1 MPPRAD
7 CSGSTKITAYNPG
20 QQSKIMRKW
29 KNTTITSDEPSLQFL
44 VKLFLKM
51 KAWIEY
57 PASPHRTET
66 FSKSVWNE
74 IWEYRSLNR
83 QVMQPAGNTRSPTP
97 RIRYSY

>member
-1 MPPRAD
+1 M
-7 CSGSTKITAYNPG
+7 
-20 QQSKIMRKW
+20 KW
-29 KNTTITSDEPSLQFL
+29 KNATITSDESSLQFL
-44 VKLFLKM
+44 VRFFLNL

-66 FSKSVWNE
+66 YSKSVWNE